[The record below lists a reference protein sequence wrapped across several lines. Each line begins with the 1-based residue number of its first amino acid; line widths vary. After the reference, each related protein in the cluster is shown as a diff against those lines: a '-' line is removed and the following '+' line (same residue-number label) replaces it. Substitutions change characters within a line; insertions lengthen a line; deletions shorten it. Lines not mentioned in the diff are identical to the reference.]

1 MNMSEKP
8 HIIFCSRTHV
18 GKVRRNNEDFLQI
31 YQNRLIAAIADGIG
45 GDDFGEVAS
54 QIAVD
59 ASVEYLS
66 NADSDT
72 LHQKPEQELGNAI
85 KYANEAII
93 AIQRNEEKYR
103 NMGSTLS
110 CFWITDK
117 QLHIS
122 WVGDSRIYL
131 IRSSD
136 NKITMLTKDHTLD
149 RDKIDAT

>member
-1 MNMSEKP
+1 MHMSEKP

-66 NADSDT
+66 NADSDM
-72 LHQKPEQELGNAI
+72 LHQKPAQELGNAI

-117 QLHIS
+117 QLHFS
-122 WVGDSRIYL
+122 CHLPSFLY
-131 IRSSD
+131 
-136 NKITMLTKDHTLD
+136 K
-149 RDKIDAT
+149 